1 MPMWEPS
8 QVVLQRLQAM
18 FVRAADAFGCQ
29 AVDEVRAEGWRGRTL
44 GGQVSVNGL
53 ARWLRVVVAPADKV
67 GEKLW
72 TGNESAQVI
81 AGASRPELLGV
92 RDWAEEGL
100 RFRAE
105 LSTFVEDGPVSAT
118 PELQRSVRLSE
129 SWWKGLEMSL
139 DAVAATATDRVS
151 VRQDLVNRR
160 LEWIS
165 GGRVAPE
172 VAVWKASHG
181 DLHWANLTAP
191 ACVLLDWEGWGLA
204 PAGWDVAVLRAYS
217 LLQRAVAAEIAD
229 RFSGLLTGAGGR
241 QVQLFAVAELLMA
254 GSRGDHPELTPP
266 LLGLASELLGEPAE
280 VIARRVGQPAA

>member
-1 MPMWEPS
+1 M
-8 QVVLQRLQAM
+8 
-18 FVRAADAFGCQ
+18 
-29 AVDEVRAEGWRGRTL
+29 
-44 GGQVSVNGL
+44 NGP
-53 ARWLRVVVAPADKV
+53 ARWLRVVVTPADRV
-67 GEKLW
+67 SEKLW

-92 RDWAEEGL
+92 RDWSEEGL

-105 LSTFVEDGPVSAT
+105 LSTFVEDGPVSVT
-118 PELQRSVRLSE
+118 PELQGSVRLSE

-139 DAVAATATDRVS
+139 DAVAAAATDRVS

-165 GGRVAPE
+165 GGRIDPA

-191 ACVLLDWEGWGLA
+191 ACVLFDWEGWGLA

-217 LLQRAVAAEIAD
+217 LLQPAVAAEIAD

-254 GSRGDHPELTPP
+254 GSRGDHPELTSP
-266 LLGLASELLGEPAE
+266 LLGLASELLGKPAE
-280 VIARRVGQPAA
+280 VIARRVGLPAA

>member
-1 MPMWEPS
+1 MWKPS
-8 QVVLQRLQAM
+8 ETDLHLLREM
-18 FVRAADAFGCQ
+18 FARAAEEFGCQ
-29 AVDEVRAEGWRGRTL
+29 AVDGVRAEGWRGRTL
-44 GGQVSVNGL
+44 GGKVTVNGL
-53 ARWLRVVVAPADKV
+53 VRWLRVVVAPTDKV
-67 GEKLW
+67 SERLW
-72 TGNESAQVI
+72 MGNESAQAI
-81 AGASRPELLGV
+81 AGAARPELLGV
-92 RDWAEEGL
+92 RDWAEEEL

-105 LSTFVEDGPVSAT
+105 LSTFVEDAPVSVT
-118 PELQRSVRLSE
+118 PELQGPVQLSE
-129 SWWKGLEMSL
+129 SWWKELETSL
-139 DAVAATATDRVS
+139 KAVAATATDRVS

-165 GGRVAPE
+165 GGRVDPE

-191 ACVLLDWEGWGLA
+191 ACVLFDWEGWGLA

-217 LLQRAVAAEIAD
+217 LLQPSVAAEITD

-266 LLGLASELLGEPAE
+266 LLDLASELLDEPAE
-280 VIARRVGQPAA
+280 VIARRVGLPAA

>member
-1 MPMWEPS
+1 M
-8 QVVLQRLQAM
+8 
-18 FVRAADAFGCQ
+18 RAAKEFGCQ
-29 AVDEVRAEGWRGRTL
+29 TVDGVRAEGWRGRTL
-44 GGQVSVNGL
+44 GGKVTANGL
-53 ARWLRVVVAPADKV
+53 ARWLRVVVAPVDRV
-67 GEKLW
+67 SEKLW

-81 AGASRPELLGV
+81 SGACRPELVGI
-92 RDWAEEGL
+92 RDWAEQGL

-105 LSTFVEDGPVSAT
+105 LSTFVEDAPVSVT
-118 PELQRSVRLSE
+118 PELERPVRLSE
-129 SWWKGLEMSL
+129 SWWKGLETSL
-139 DAVAATATDRVS
+139 DAAAGTATDRVS

-172 VAVWKASHG
+172 IAVWKASHG

-191 ACVLLDWEGWGLA
+191 ACALLDWEGWGLA

-217 LLQRAVAAEIAD
+217 LLQPAVAAEIAN

-266 LLGLASELLGEPAE
+266 LLDLASDLLGEPIE
-280 VIARRVGQPAA
+280 VIARRVGLPAA

>member
-1 MPMWEPS
+1 MD
-8 QVVLQRLQAM
+8 LQRLRQA
-18 FVRAADAFGCQ
+18 FARSAEAFGCQ
-29 AVDEVRAEGWRGRTL
+29 VVDGVRAEGWRGRTL
-44 GGQVSVNGL
+44 GGKVAADGL
-53 ARWLRVVVAPADKV
+53 ARWVRVVVAPADKV
-67 GEKLW
+67 SEKLW

-81 AGASRPELLGV
+81 AGASRPELV
-92 RDWAEEGL
+92 EFRDWVEEGL

-105 LSTFVEDGPVSAT
+105 LSTFVEDSPVSVT
-118 PELQRSVRLSE
+118 PELRGPVRLAE

-139 DAVAATATDRVS
+139 DAVAMTATDRVS

-160 LEWIS
+160 LEWLS

-172 VAVWKASHG
+172 VTVWKASHG

-217 LLQRAVAAEIAD
+217 LLQPVVAAEIAD
-229 RFSGLLTGAGGR
+229 RFSGLLTGSGGR

-266 LLGLASELLGEPAE
+266 LLDLASELLDEPAE
-280 VIARRVGQPAA
+280 VIARRVGPPAA